1 MLEFALL
8 GRVEL
13 ALLIVTVFVAV
24 LIAST
29 ILVVVIIVT
38 EARFF
43 VLTDS
48 AYSVVSIRL
57 VVVLGWREVLVV
69 AAEHRVALVFRR

>member
-48 AYSVVSIRL
+48 AYCVVSIRL